1 MKFNADFFYC
11 IGSSHHFCEDF
22 ANASVSEDGT
32 KAFAIVSDGCS
43 SAKDSQIG
51 SMLLTK
57 SAEQH
62 LYPIRDSIEMVNL
75 AMQGANVFR
84 RTIGVSL
91 EALRATLLTVLVGEE
106 AFCVTATG
114 DGVIVAR
121 NKNTHE
127 ITIVEIIYESGAP
140 FYPIY
145 ALTQAD
151 CDQYLTQFPGNYTV
165 RFYTNGI
172 MTQEITIPVNQ
183 ENGMKPYAW
192 DFSFEKYDLVGVI
205 SDGAQ
210 SFYKNINVPIP
221 MVEIVNE
228 MFAFKNTQPNFV
240 KRRMQK
246 AFKAFDKLGYNHH
259 DDFSIGVVACDE

>member
-1 MKFNADFFYC
+1 MKFNADHFYC

-22 ANASVSEDGT
+22 ASSSVSEDGT

-51 SMLLTK
+51 AMLLTK

-62 LYPIRDSIEMVNL
+62 LYPVKNPKEMVNL
-75 AMQGANVFR
+75 AMQSANVFR

-91 EALRATLLTVLVGEE
+91 EALRATLLTVSITEQG
-106 AFCVTATG
+106 FCVTNTG

-121 NKNTHE
+121 NKNTNE
-127 ITIVEIIYESGAP
+127 LTIIEMIYESGAP

-151 CDQYLTQFPGNYTV
+151 CDTYLAQFPGNYTT
-165 RFYTNGI
+165 RFYNNGI
-172 MTQEITIPVNQ
+172 MTQEIKLPLSN
-183 ENGMKPYAW
+183 ENGMKPYSY

-210 SFYKNINVPIP
+210 SFYKNINVSIP
-221 MVEIVNE
+221 MIEIISE
-228 MFAFKNTQPNFV
+228 MFAFKNVQPNFV

-259 DDFSIGVVACDE
+259 DDFSMGVVACHD